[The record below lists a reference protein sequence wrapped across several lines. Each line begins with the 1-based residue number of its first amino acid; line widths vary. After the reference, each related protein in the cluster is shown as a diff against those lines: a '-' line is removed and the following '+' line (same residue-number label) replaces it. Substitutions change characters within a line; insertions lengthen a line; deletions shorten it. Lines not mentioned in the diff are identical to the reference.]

1 MATFGIVI
9 LTVVIIAI
17 FLRWRFATRTIKNT
31 GDFTFKSYYEIDD
44 YESDINS
51 AVFDVRRCRTL
62 VDKIEHCRK
71 LTHLCEGIFGDY
83 EDNDVYN
90 ELSKTLDKSFI
101 FRYSAFITRYPEPQT
116 ETARERIYLTRTK
129 QLCPENTMRYH
140 FDGCYISD
148 ETPAEINIAIDNFF
162 SLMNNVAYDEKTG
175 YYIESDDEIP
185 YALANTIHNIIRDDL
200 IAWLDDELVFRS
212 FLAVTFLNACRDKI
226 EAEEK
231 AKLKIT
237 KAAAVNTGN
246 QIVK

>member
-1 MATFGIVI
+1 MATFGVVI
-9 LTVVIIAI
+9 LAVVIIAI
-17 FLRWRFATRTIKNT
+17 FLRRRFATRTIKNT

-51 AVFDVRRCRTL
+51 AVFEVRRCRTL

-90 ELSKTLDKSFI
+90 ELSKTLDKSFV

-116 ETARERIYLTRTK
+116 ETALERIYLTRTK
-129 QLCPENTMRYH
+129 QLCPENIMRYH

-148 ETPAEINIAIDNFF
+148 ETPEEINIAIDDFF

-185 YALANTIHNIIRDDL
+185 AALTNTIHNITRDDL

-237 KAAAVNTGN
+237 KVAAVNTGN

>member
-1 MATFGIVI
+1 METFGIVT
-9 LTVVIIAI
+9 LTVVIIAF
-17 FLRWRFATRTIKNT
+17 FLRWRFTARKTENA
-31 GDFTFKSYYEIDD
+31 GDVTFKSYYEIDD

-62 VDKIEHCRK
+62 VDKIEHCRT

-90 ELSKTLDKSFI
+90 ELSKTLDKPFI
-101 FRYSAFITRYPEPQT
+101 FRYSAFITPYPEPQT
-116 ETARERIYLTRTK
+116 ETALERIYLTRTK
-129 QLCPENTMRYH
+129 ELCPENTMRYH

-148 ETPAEINIAIDNFF
+148 ETPAEINIAIDDFF

-175 YYIESDDEIP
+175 YYIESDDETP
-185 YALANTIHNIIRDDL
+185 AALTNTIHNITRDDL
-200 IAWLDDELVFRS
+200 IVWLDDELIFRS

-231 AKLKIT
+231 TKLKIT
-237 KAAAVNTGN
+237 KAVAVKTGN

>member
-1 MATFGIVI
+1 MTTFGIVI

-17 FLRWRFATRTIKNT
+17 FLRRRFATRTIKNT

-71 LTHLCEGIFGDY
+71 LTHLCEGVFGDY

-116 ETARERIYLTRTK
+116 ETALERIYLTRTK

-185 YALANTIHNIIRDDL
+185 FALANTIHNITQDDL

-226 EAEEK
+226 AAEEK

-237 KAAAVNTGN
+237 KVAVVKTGN

>member
-1 MATFGIVI
+1 METFGIVTLI
-9 LTVVIIAI
+9 VVIIAL
-17 FLRWRFATRTIKNT
+17 FLHWRFTGHKTKNT
-31 GDFTFKSYYEIDD
+31 GDCSFKSFYDIND
-44 YESDINS
+44 YVSDINS
-51 AVFDVRRCRTL
+51 AVFDARRCRTL

-83 EDNDVYN
+83 EDNDIYH

-101 FRYSAFITRYPEPQT
+101 FRYSAFITPYPEPQT
-116 ETARERIYLTRTK
+116 ETALERIYLTRTK
-129 QLCPENTMRYH
+129 QLCPENMLRHH

-148 ETPAEINIAIDNFF
+148 EMPEEINIAIDNFF
-162 SLMNNVAYDEKTG
+162 SLMNNVAYDKKTG

-185 YALANTIHNIIRDDL
+185 AVLTNTIHNITRDDL

-231 AKLKIT
+231 AKLKT
-237 KAAAVNTGN
+237 TNSATVKTGDK
-246 QIVK
+246 IVK